1 MNVMTYQSAEDTDKK
16 SFTFWNCFRL
26 VFIIFFL
33 YLIGDVFYR
42 WDAFKLHSS
51 FSQYLPNVALASIIW
66 SIVAILSSLVVW
78 LPLKAFE
85 RIFGYLGLKIKAE
98 HLVLFLFTFVS
109 VAAFAWIVKKI
120 IWSNAQTPL
129 QLKIIVIVCI
139 SCIAIFLAW
148 LFRGKAGLWL
158 SAIAERITPL
168 VWLFA
173 ICITL
178 SLLIVGFHLWGDTT
192 NRVLPHMVT
201 KSAALEAG
209 EKRPNIL
216 LVTFDALFARRMS
229 VYGYNRETTPFMK
242 KWAKSASL
250 FKRTEASSSY
260 TAPTTSSIIT
270 GKRVWTHRKY
280 QHDPAAHPLNSNTE
294 NLALVLKENGYYTS
308 AYIVNGVASVNA
320 LGISSSIDTAPLVT
334 EFFKPGSIEGF
345 IEKYLSLLFGNKFST
360 YNWIGQDDFIF
371 TVLLRKI
378 DKEVFTTEVP
388 PKLAFNKFLEVMDN
402 NPHKPFFAW
411 IHLFVPHAPYT
422 PPRPFAGTFNSS
434 WELREKN
441 KIYSYNPEIR
451 KYNNKINSDLLPFP
465 EELKEKIKLLRDYYD
480 EFILYSDKQFENFI
494 DDLRKRDWFN
504 NTVIIVSA
512 DHGES
517 FYEHNYFQHGSP
529 HLYEQVTNIPLIIKE
544 PDQVEGRIIDDLVE
558 QIDIPATILGLANI
572 PVPSWIEGRSL
583 LPLLRDKELPAKTAI
598 SVSLMQNSRTDPIT
612 IGTIAV
618 WQDDYKLIHF
628 LDNGRTLLFNLKK
641 DPDELNNLFDKDPG
655 TGQQL
660 LSFINDNL
668 KEVNEKILAEKHKIQ

>member
-1 MNVMTYQSAEDTDKK
+1 MSIMTYQAAEDTAKR
-16 SFTFWNCFRL
+16 SFSFWNCFRL

-66 SIVAILSSLVVW
+66 SIVALLSSLVVW
-78 LPLKAFE
+78 LPLKVLE
-85 RIFGYLGLKIKAE
+85 RILGYLRLKIKAE
-98 HLVLFLFTFVS
+98 HLVLFLLTFMS
-109 VAAFAWIVKKI
+109 VAAFAWMIKKI
-120 IWSNAQTPL
+120 IWFNTKTPP
-129 QLKIIVIVCI
+129 QLKIAVIV
-139 SCIAIFLAW
+139 AITCTAMYLAW
-148 LFRGKAGLWL
+148 LFRRRAGLWF
-158 SAIAERITPL
+158 SVIAERITPL

-173 ICITL
+173 VCVAL
-178 SLLIVGFHLWGDTT
+178 SLLVAGYHLWVDTT
-192 NRVLPHMVT
+192 NQELPHVVT
-201 KSAALEAG
+201 AVPQAD

-229 VYGYNRETTPFMK
+229 VYGYGRETTPFIK
-242 KWAKSASL
+242 KWAQSASV
-250 FKRTEASSSY
+250 FTRTEAGSSY

-280 QHDPAAHPLNSNTE
+280 QHDPAAHPLKSKTE
-294 NLALVLKENGYYTS
+294 NLALVLKENGYQTS
-308 AYIVNGVASVNA
+308 AFIVNGVASVPA
-320 LGISSSIDTAPLVT
+320 LGISNSIDYAPSTA
-334 EFFKPGSIEGF
+334 EFSKPRSIEGF
-345 IEKYLSLLFGNKFST
+345 IEKYLSLLFGSKFST

-371 TVLLRKI
+371 TIWLRKI
-378 DKEVFTTEVP
+378 DKKVFTTEVP
-388 PKLAFNKFLEVMDN
+388 PKLAFDRFLEVIDH
-402 NPHKPFFAW
+402 NPRKPFFAW

-494 DDLRKRDWFN
+494 DDLQKRNWFN

-529 HLYEQVTNIPLIIKE
+529 HLYEQVTNVPLIIKE
-544 PDQVEGRIIDDLVE
+544 PGQTEGRTIDDLVE

-572 PVPSWIEGRSL
+572 PVPSWMEGRSL
-583 LPLLRDKELPAKTAI
+583 LPLLHDEKLPAKTAI
-598 SVSLMQNSRTDPIT
+598 AVSLMQNSRTDPIT

-618 WQDDYKLIHF
+618 WQNDYKLIHF

-641 DPDELNNLFDKDPG
+641 DPDELDNLIDKDAD

-660 LSFINDNL
+660 LSFIRENL
-668 KEVNEKILAEKHKIQ
+668 KEVNEKILADKQKIQ